1 MFSSC
6 LQDDL
11 HWVSGHLVTKPSR
24 HQEICM
30 LLTRGARKPNLQ
42 ECVLVRTQFDHV
54 CFDHLSRKT
63 YAKHSIAAKAF
74 GPLIVVAHTP
84 LTFGYF

>member
-1 MFSSC
+1 MFILY

-24 HQEICM
+24 HQEICI

-42 ECVLVRTQFDHV
+42 GVITHASHLCSQRSFGLPLRMNGMYITQFDHARL
-54 CFDHLSRKT
+54 D
-63 YAKHSIAAKAF
+63 
-74 GPLIVVAHTP
+74 PLLLVI
-84 LTFGYF
+84 